1 MARKKDEAESKARM
15 EERKHIRET
24 IDSLREKLEL
34 QETDDDNLSEEE
46 VEIRMSIIAE
56 IEELEQQLQ
65 QGGGES
71 GD

>member
-1 MARKKDEAESKARM
+1 
-15 EERKHIRET
+15 
-24 IDSLREKLEL
+24 LREKLEL
-34 QETDDDNLSEEE
+34 QETDDDDDDLSEEE